1 MRSRQL
7 LTGLGVLAL
16 CSGVLGLWSPPTALA
31 SCVGPQLRVG
41 SGAGPSGDT
50 SAAELSRSRPV
61 TVSGEWFHEGCNDT
75 GTAAGC
81 SGPSPAKAEPPM
93 RDVILT
99 LAQGSSSWTLGIAD
113 AAGPDQNYTINW
125 AVRLPVE
132 VEPGPAVL
140 STPSTQVAVEITE

>member
-1 MRSRQL
+1 M
-7 LTGLGVLAL
+7 LTGLAVLAL
-16 CSGVLGLWSPPTALA
+16 CGGVLGLWSPPSALA

-41 SGAGPSGDT
+41 SGSSEAGDPP
-50 SAAELSRSRPV
+50 SAAEVPKSRPL

-75 GTAAGC
+75 GTSAGC

-99 LAQGSSSWTLGIAD
+99 LVQGSSSWALGTAD
-113 AAGPDQNYTINW
+113 AAGQNYTISW
-125 AVRLPVE
+125 AVRLPVG

-140 STPSTQVAVEITE
+140 STPSTQVTIEITD